1 MESRTLTPPA
11 RDREI
16 RERRGLLFEE
26 SRRGRRGIDL
36 PPPEFPEPSRE
47 IEDEIRR
54 DLVDGMP
61 ELSEV
66 EVVRHFTRLSRLN
79 FAIDLGLYPLGSC
92 TMKHNPK
99 VNEWAARLAG
109 FARVHPYTPE
119 RLAQG
124 CLELMHD
131 LERMLCA
138 ITGMDAVSLQPSAG
152 AQGELTG
159 IMIIRAYLAAQGSPR
174 SVVLVPDSAHG
185 TNPATVRFCGYTAE
199 QVPSDEKGCV
209 DIAYLDRR
217 VDGEV
222 AAMMVTNPNTLGV
235 FEENIARVAAL
246 LHERGAL
253 LYMDGANMNAMIGI
267 TRPGDA
273 GADVMHLNLHKTFST
288 PHGGGGPGAGPVA
301 VKKHLE
307 PFLPVPRIVKE
318 GEAFRLESE
327 RPRSVGRVRTFYG
340 NFGMFVRAYAY
351 IRALGGKGLR
361 EAGETA
367 ILNANYL
374 RKGLLGVLHLPYLG
388 PSYHEVVLSDREI
401 QKGTGVRTLDLAKR
415 LMDFGFH
422 PPTVYFPLI
431 VPGALMIEPTETE
444 SREELDAFIAAM
456 KAIVEEAR
464 TDPDRVKTAPHTTP
478 VRRLDEVAAARQ
490 PRVRWKPDH

>member
-1 MESRTLTPPA
+1 METRTLTPPA

-26 SRRGRRGIDL
+26 SRKGRRGIDL
-36 PPPEFPEPSRE
+36 PDPEFPEPRAQIEPDLRRE
-47 IEDEIRR
+47 RVE
-54 DLVDGMP
+54 GMP

-99 VNEWAARLAG
+99 VNEWAARLPG
-109 FARVHPYTPE
+109 FARVHPYTPAH
-119 RLAQG
+119 LAQG
-124 CLELMHD
+124 CLELMHE
-131 LERMLCA
+131 LEQMLCA

-159 IMIIRAYLAAQGSPR
+159 IMLIRAYLASQGNPR
-174 SVVLVPDSAHG
+174 KVVLVPDSAHG
-185 TNPATVRFCGYTAE
+185 TNPATVSFCGYTAE
-199 QVPSDEKGCV
+199 QVRSDEKGCV
-209 DIAYLDRR
+209 DLGSLERR
-217 VDGEV
+217 VDDTV

-235 FEENIARVAAL
+235 FEENITRVAEV

-301 VKKHLE
+301 VKKRLE
-307 PFLPVPRIVKE
+307 PFLPVPRVVAE
-318 GEAFRLESE
+318 GGSFRLDYD
-327 RPRSVGRVRTFYG
+327 RPQSIGRVRSFYG

-351 IRALGGKGLR
+351 IRALGAKGLR

-374 RKGLLGVLHLPYLG
+374 RKGLEGVLHLPYNR

-401 QKGTGVRTLDLAKR
+401 QKETGVRTLDLAKR

-444 SREELDAFIAAM
+444 SREELDAFIAAL
-456 KAIVEEAR
+456 KTVVEEAR
-464 TDPDRVKTAPHTTP
+464 TDPEMVKTAPHTTP

-490 PRVRWKPDH
+490 PRVRWKPGP